1 MEKVKA
7 IVLGA
12 GSRGNAYAQY
22 SLARPEE
29 LQITAVA
36 VGEWGGRVLAAVRW
50 RLTRGACDVYS
61 IRTDGGCLF

>member
-36 VGEWGGRVLAAVRW
+36 EPDPARR
-50 RLTRGACDVYS
+50 
-61 IRTDGGCLF
+61 

>member
-36 VGEWGGRVLAAVRW
+36 EPDPARREQFAAKYG
-50 RLTRGACDVYS
+50 LTADA
-61 IRTDGGCLF
+61 